1 MSARKRYEAPRLRQL
16 AVGPMGKHRLVDV
29 LPASVVEGGWDAAE
43 LVERFGSPLFV
54 VSEER
59 LRALYG
65 SFRETFTGDGVTT
78 RIAYSYKTNY
88 LPALCAVMADEGAW
102 AEVVSGMEYSL
113 ARALGVPAA
122 DIVFNGPYKTRAEL
136 ERAIGEGALVN
147 IDGFDELA
155 VVETVARSV
164 GRTARIGLRINF
176 RVDNQLNWTK
186 FGFSVEHGD
195 AEEAL
200 ARVAGRRR
208 LRLVALHNHC
218 GTYNVDPGIY
228 TRAVRALLQVAR
240 SARRLGLAPTT
251 IDLGGGFPS
260 ANALKPAFAAPGVA
274 RRSGEALGDF
284 ADAILRPLA
293 RARGLFGPSPTL
305 ILEPG
310 RAVVDSAMQLVCTVV
325 ATKEIAGQGAA
336 VVVDAGVNIV
346 PTAYWYNH
354 HVDAV
359 DGAESDVADA
369 MRQVTVYGPLCMQI
383 DVLRDQVLLPPLA
396 VGAPLVI
403 HNVGAYCLTQS
414 MQFIQPRPAVVMI
427 GPDGPVVI
435 RRREEWRDIFAL
447 DSVPERLRREG
458 HAL

>member
-1 MSARKRYEAPRLRQL
+1 MPARKPYEAPRLRQL

-29 LPASVVEGGWDAAE
+29 LPAGEVEGGWDVADLIA
-43 LVERFGSPLFV
+43 RFGSPLFI

-65 SFRETFTGDGVTT
+65 KFLETFTGDGVTT

-88 LPALCAVMADEGAW
+88 LPALCAVMAGEGAW

-113 ARALGVPAA
+113 ARALGVPAPE
-122 DIVFNGPYKTRAEL
+122 IVFNGPYKTREEL

-155 VVETVARSV
+155 AVEAVARSV

-176 RVDNQLNWTK
+176 RADNQVNWTK
-186 FGFSVEHGD
+186 FGFSVEHGE

-200 ARVAGRRR
+200 GLIVGKRR
-208 LRLVALHNHC
+208 LWLEALHNHC

-240 SARRLGLAPTT
+240 SARRLGLAPTV

-260 ANALKPAFAAPGVA
+260 ANVLKPAFAAPGMA
-274 RRSGEALGDF
+274 RRPGELLDEF
-284 ADAILRPLA
+284 ADAVLKPLA
-293 RARGLFGPSPTL
+293 RARGLFGPTPTL

-310 RAVVDSAMQLVCTVV
+310 RAVVDSAMQLACTVV

-336 VVVDAGVNIV
+336 VVVDAGVNV
-346 PTAYWYNH
+346 LPTAYWYNH

-359 DGAESDVADA
+359 DSADSDTADG

-383 DVLRDQVLLPPLA
+383 DVLREQALLPPLA
-396 VGAPLVI
+396 VGTPLVI

-427 GPDGPVVI
+427 GPDGPVVV

-447 DSVPERLRREG
+447 DSVPARLRREG